1 MLYYLP
7 GFYAGLSPALVGI
20 TPYMGLNFA
29 LYESVK
35 SFSESSFFQLN
46 SKYQNSITDIGGKNE
61 IPKVEGTLASV
72 LRKGLCGAVAGGTSK
87 FIVYPLVCTFVCLT
101 TAHTIFYILVHYRN
115 HPEGET

>member
-1 MLYYLP
+1 
-7 GFYAGLSPALVGI
+7 
-20 TPYMGLNFA
+20 MGLNFA

-46 SKYQNSITDIGGKNE
+46 SKYQNSNE

-87 FIVYPLVCTFVCLT
+87 FIVYPLVRTFHSLFVEYDITHDKL
-101 TAHTIFYILVHYRN
+101 YVLQLVLHYTYYLEKQCRN
-115 HPEGET
+115 PSNSTVNPHIIIYSKLKIQR